1 MIDGSDE
8 SCWQSDQGSPQFVIV
23 NFVNDLKIQN
33 IDIMFQGGFAGI
45 ETKLYSYE
53 SDSPVLVETYY
64 LNDDNSSQ
72 QMQVSIKTRKLKLEF
87 SKSSDFYGRIVVYS
101 LNFS

>member
-8 SCWQSDQGSPQFVIV
+8 TCWQSDQGSPQFVVVDFI
-23 NFVNDLKIQN
+23 NDIKIQN
-33 IDIMFQGGFAGI
+33 ISIMFQGGFAGI
-45 ETKLYSYE
+45 ETKLYFYE
-53 SDSPVLVETYY
+53 SDSPVLIDTYY

-72 QMQVSIKTRKLKLEF
+72 QIQAAITTRKLKLEF